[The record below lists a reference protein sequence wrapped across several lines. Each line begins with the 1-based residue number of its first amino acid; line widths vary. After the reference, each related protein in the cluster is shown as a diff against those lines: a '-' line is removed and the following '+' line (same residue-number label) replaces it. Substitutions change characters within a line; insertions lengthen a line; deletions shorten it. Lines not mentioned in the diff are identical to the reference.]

1 MCCTREVVVECYDDT
16 TERMENDSSN
26 ERMRGF
32 VRLSK
37 KNRSRRTLLTIAS
50 LIDQHRRCRSYTYS

>member
-26 ERMRGF
+26 ERMSKGTEG
-32 VRLSK
+32 VELYLRL
-37 KNRSRRTLLTIAS
+37 LA
-50 LIDQHRRCRSYTYS
+50 